1 MFVLIPF
8 SLVSTELDLH
18 WCWRMLSSIF
28 FLQMTSLVISPNIS
42 KLLVSHWSQ
51 SKFSYAIHLRSWQ
64 PSSWLD
70 LPCRWCQY
78 TWCAIARQ
86 EDTRSYHSQ
95 EWFGSWIEK
104 AAKGGPR
111 AWLMPGHVV
120 DLTCKCSTFFKALC
134 FLTSTAEK
142 KNLCE
147 NNCTLPKL
155 VPFQKCQPLP
165 YPT

>member
-1 MFVLIPF
+1 MICCIFPQVTETYSMGKVGRSVASQVGYACDRTLDVISLRSMEFVMFAYVCIDPIF
-8 SLVSTELDLH
+8 TCEHGIGSSLMLKNVELN
-18 WCWRMLSSIF
+18 I

-95 EWFGSWIEK
+95 EWFGSWGWKSRE
-104 AAKGGPR
+104 GR
-111 AWLMPGHVV
+111 A
-120 DLTCKCSTFFKALC
+120 
-134 FLTSTAEK
+134 
-142 KNLCE
+142 
-147 NNCTLPKL
+147 
-155 VPFQKCQPLP
+155 
-165 YPT
+165 